1 MRIVDTVAHFTRAKG
16 GTVLPQQP
24 LLTADEQ
31 KLNEVWNEHLR
42 AEFKAHGADE
52 CTGAKRWSLNLG
64 SERDWG
70 FRTEQ
75 NPHLNGR
82 AIPLPMGKVLGG
94 GPAST

>member
-1 MRIVDTVAHFTRAKG
+1 MADNSDIKVLLIEAG
-16 GTVLPQQP
+16 GSDDLPDVRQ
-24 LLTADEQ
+24 
-31 KLNEVWNEHLR
+31 
-42 AEFKAHGADE
+42 
-52 CTGAKRWSLNLG
+52 AKRWSLNLE

-70 FRTEQ
+70 FRTEP